1 MSFQL
6 PSKTSPLRELFELE
20 HLAKVG
26 NGECITTFVEA
37 RMAARRVLEDT
48 CVASVVCIVVMADG
62 AVRLYRF
69 TPSQA
74 PESLWLFGKI

>member
-1 MSFQL
+1 MAFQL
-6 PSKTSPLRELFELE
+6 PSKLSPLRELFELD

-26 NGECITTFVEA
+26 NGEYTTTYAEA
-37 RMAARRVLEDT
+37 RMAARRVLEDSR
-48 CVASVVCIVVMADG
+48 VASVVFIVVMADG
-62 AVRLYRF
+62 YVRLYRF

>member
-6 PSKTSPLRELFELE
+6 FELD

-26 NGECITTFVEA
+26 NREYTTTLAEA
-37 RMAARRVLEDT
+37 RMSARRVCEDT
-48 CVASVVCIVVMADG
+48 RVASVVFIVVMADG
-62 AVRLYRF
+62 AVRLVRF

-74 PESLWLFGKI
+74 PEFLWLFGQI